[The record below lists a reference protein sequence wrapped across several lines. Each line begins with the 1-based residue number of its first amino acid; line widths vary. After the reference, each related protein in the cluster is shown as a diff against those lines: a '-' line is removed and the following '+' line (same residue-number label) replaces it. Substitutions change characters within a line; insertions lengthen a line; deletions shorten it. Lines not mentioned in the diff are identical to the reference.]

1 MLHPATAYVSSS
13 ILVPTIFQPFFPQYN
28 LNQLLAADL
37 IILLSPYL
45 PVIQIINTDQYQF
58 PEW

>member
-28 LNQLLAADL
+28 LNQLLAAD
-37 IILLSPYL
+37 IILLSPCL
-45 PVIQIINTDQYQF
+45 PVIKIINTDQYQF